1 VLFAGVNKL
10 APFQFCLILGIAILY
25 IFMILRVILVKI
37 LCFKI
42 KSTHSRTLIERIIFN
57 LFLLTKNYLT
67 AKLVEVKNLMVKR
80 FCRNFTVS
88 SSLIQ
93 KASQRLNAKDIQ
105 WFVGFSD
112 GDGCLSVYK
121 EKKYA
126 NNWRHEYTIGLEI
139 EDIRLL
145 YKIKSFL
152 GCGTVRKY
160 NNVAIFRIKKVH
172 HILYILIP
180 IFDKYPLLTEK
191 KRDSYLNFR
200 KTFLYKVLN
209 SKRAT
214 IEDKNYCENLLE
226 KTPDSLYKF

>member
-1 VLFAGVNKL
+1 
-10 APFQFCLILGIAILY
+10 
-25 IFMILRVILVKI
+25 M
-37 LCFKI
+37 
-42 KSTHSRTLIERIIFN
+42 
-57 LFLLTKNYLT
+57 

-80 FCRNFTVS
+80 LCRNFTVS

-139 EDIRLL
+139 VDIRLL

-200 KTFLYKVLN
+200 NTFLYKVLN

-214 IEDKNYCENLLE
+214 IEDKNFCENLLQN
-226 KTPDSLYKF
+226 TPDNLYRLSLDDLLINLKTECPDYFDN